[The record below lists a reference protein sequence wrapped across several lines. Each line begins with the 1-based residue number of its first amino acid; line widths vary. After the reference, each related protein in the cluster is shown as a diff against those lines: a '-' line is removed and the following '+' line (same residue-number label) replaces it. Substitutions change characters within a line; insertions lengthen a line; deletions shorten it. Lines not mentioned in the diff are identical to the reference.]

1 MCMAHPVGKNM
12 WVKTC
17 AVIEKFES
25 TRLEGTPTMDLE
37 LKGIRTHRSTDTLR
51 EIEQNA
57 HP

>member
-1 MCMAHPVGKNM
+1 MAHPVGKNM